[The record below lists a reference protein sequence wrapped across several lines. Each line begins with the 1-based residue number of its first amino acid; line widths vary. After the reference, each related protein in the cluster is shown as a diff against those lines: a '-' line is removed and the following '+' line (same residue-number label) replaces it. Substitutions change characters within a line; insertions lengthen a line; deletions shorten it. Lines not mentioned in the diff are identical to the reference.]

1 MPGRPPKRMRY
12 TFALDP
18 NRNALRSLNQPVYAC
33 TSNGQLGDDL
43 VASSSAA
50 ASPFRVFK
58 WVKTGQTVVHED
70 DDEEETQ
77 TPRMQE
83 QQDKEI
89 ADQDDKET
97 AATSPTTDKGMQ
109 ETTEVNNEA
118 QPAANNSAFNE
129 TGDVGEDNDVKMT
142 KDEDEKPTETDNASQ
157 ALETGNEQQQQQQQ
171 QQSLGEADSNAA
183 SAIVPNELTESNEP
197 NQSASP
203 KIPPADATD
212 DAVAPSV
219 EERSSSDSAVD
230 AAIAAMDDAA
240 AAAAATAVAD
250 VSAGG
255 QATDMYNTELAT
267 EQSAVESP
275 ATNAL
280 QEQPEYGLQ
289 EQQNPAIH
297 STAAAESDSP
307 VVPAPLN
314 TDEQ

>member
-18 NRNALRSLNQPVYAC
+18 NRNALRSLNQPVYAWYVRHQQ
-33 TSNGQLGDDL
+33 TDDL
-43 VASSSAA
+43 DEIETQTI
-50 ASPFRVFK
+50 FK

-77 TPRMQE
+77 TPRLQE

-89 ADQDDKET
+89 ADQDDKGT
-97 AATSPTTDKGMQ
+97 TATSPTTDKGTQ

-118 QPAANNSAFNE
+118 QPVANNSTLNE
-129 TGDVGEDNDVKMT
+129 TGDVGEDNDVRMT
-142 KDEDEKPTETDNASQ
+142 KDEGEKPADTDNIPQ
-157 ALETGNEQQQQQQQ
+157 TLETGNEQQQQQT
-171 QQSLGEADSNAA
+171 LGEADTNATY
-183 SAIVPNELTESNEP
+183 AIVPDEFTESNEP
-197 NQSASP
+197 KQSASP
-203 KIPPADATD
+203 KIPPVDATD
-212 DAVAPSV
+212 DAAPSV

-240 AAAAATAVAD
+240 AAAAATAVTD

-255 QATDMYNTELAT
+255 QAADMYNTELAT

-275 ATNAL
+275 AKNAL
-280 QEQPEYGLQ
+280 QEQLEYGLQ
-289 EQQNPAIH
+289 EQQNPATH
-297 STAAAESDSP
+297 SAAATESDSP

>member
-1 MPGRPPKRMRY
+1 
-12 TFALDP
+12 
-18 NRNALRSLNQPVYAC
+18 
-33 TSNGQLGDDL
+33 
-43 VASSSAA
+43 
-50 ASPFRVFK
+50 
-58 WVKTGQTVVHED
+58 
-70 DDEEETQ
+70 
-77 TPRMQE
+77 MQE

-97 AATSPTTDKGMQ
+97 AATSPTTDKGTQ

-129 TGDVGEDNDVKMT
+129 TGDVGGDNDVKMT
-142 KDEDEKPTETDNASQ
+142 KHEDEKPTETDNASQ
-157 ALETGNEQQQQQQQ
+157 ALETGNEQHQQQHP
-171 QQSLGEADSNAA
+171 LGEADSNAT
-183 SAIVPNELTESNEP
+183 SAIVPNELIEPNEP
-197 NQSASP
+197 NQSACP
-203 KIPPADATD
+203 KIPPVDATD
-212 DAVAPSV
+212 DAVAPFV
-219 EERSSSDSAVD
+219 EERSSSDSAVN

-255 QATDMYNTELAT
+255 QAADMYNTELAT

-289 EQQNPAIH
+289 EQQNPAIY